1 MEPWGARS
9 ALAGIGV
16 AVVGWGRRVGTAGCG
31 VRGSLGVGS
40 TQAGQSHHASQRR
53 QGAAHQWGAEGG

>member
-16 AVVGWGRRVGTAGCG
+16 AVVGWG
-31 VRGSLGVGS
+31 VRGSPGVGS

>member
-16 AVVGWGRRVGTAGCG
+16 AVVVLKYCQDGLELNWNQLALMPEKCVGGG
-31 VRGSLGVGS
+31 GGSFQDSLKCIS
-40 TQAGQSHHASQRR
+40 RII
-53 QGAAHQWGAEGG
+53 